1 MISGFWQKFGFW
13 SNEIIKLWKEKK
25 DWLWFHA
32 VSVGE
37 INAVWTLILKL
48 QKEKSSYPY
57 MISTTTTAG
66 YKHLKAITKDKDFLI
81 FYFPFDLPW
90 IINSLFNYAKVKI
103 LIIAE
108 TEIWP
113 NLLSEC
119 NKRKIP
125 VILANARLSDK
136 SFKNYKLF
144 KFYFKNIINNFTEV
158 LSQSDTDTYKFKELG
173 LEKTKLKT
181 LGNIKFSSNSIAEDN
196 GNNAEIITGK
206 LNETTIIFASTH
218 NGEDNI
224 AINLYK
230 KLLEDFRDIRLIIAP
245 RHINRVNQISKLIS
259 QNSFIPILKT
269 DNKEIRSN
277 KEILILNTIGELVK
291 YYKTS
296 QITVLGGTFVK
307 VGGHNIIEPIR
318 AGSYTIIGPYN
329 FKIRELTTLFKNE
342 DAIVQVNNIS
352 ELECKLKEALSN
364 KELREIKLRNGKR
377 VIKRNQNV
385 LQETAERIISYLQKN

>member
-1 MISGFWQKFGFW
+1 MIIGFWQKIGLW
-13 SNEIIKLWKEKK
+13 SKKLIKSWKEKK
-25 DWLWFHA
+25 DWIWFHA

-37 INAVWTLILKL
+37 INAIWALILKL
-48 QKEKSSYPY
+48 REEKKLYPY
-57 MISTTTTAG
+57 MISTTTEAG
-66 YKHLKAITKDKDFLI
+66 YKHLKQLTKDRDFLI

-90 IINSLFNYAKVKI
+90 VIKSLFNYAKIKI

-119 NKRKIP
+119 NKKNIP
-125 VILANARLSDK
+125 AILANARLSDK

-158 LSQSDTDTYKFKELG
+158 LSQSDSDTCKFKELG
-173 LEKTKLKT
+173 LEKSKLKT
-181 LGNIKFSSNSIAEDN
+181 FGNIKFSYNGTTEDN
-196 GNNAEIITGK
+196 GNNTEIILEK
-206 LNETTIIFASTH
+206 SNEIKIIFASTH
-218 NGEDNI
+218 KGEEDI
-224 AINLYK
+224 AVDLYK
-230 KLLEDFRDIRLIIAP
+230 ELLEDFENIRLIVAP
-245 RHINRVNQISKLIS
+245 RHINRTNQISKLIS
-259 QNSFIPILKT
+259 QNGFIPVLKT
-269 DNKEIRSN
+269 ENNQVKSN

-296 QITVLGGTFVK
+296 QITVLCGTFAK

-342 DAIVQVNNIS
+342 DAIVQVNNIA
-352 ELECKLKEALSN
+352 ELECKLKEAISN
-364 KELREIKLRNGKR
+364 KELREIKVRNGKR
-377 VIKRNQNV
+377 IIKRNQNV
-385 LQETAERIISYLQKN
+385 LQETAQRIISYL